1 MGIRKY
7 FYEARYDEVSGFL
20 GLGNKPFEEW
30 DDLYVPDVMLPTS
43 AIEKLAS
50 RTLTDS
56 GAVPELGDEARISLF
71 LSGANITTSL
81 AENEA
86 SQGTFFRRFRPWLAF
101 SGVFYDP
108 RCATPCQRVVSAAG
122 RLRGRF
128 SAAMIC
134 FPLCVCAR
142 QLNFW
147 TISREY
153 CASCSVRSYLL
164 IEMGGHSLN
173 F

>member
-1 MGIRKY
+1 MRTTSHFTLRAKAVAGLPAEQSTERETNGIPGPSQPSYATDTVMGIRKY

-56 GAVPELGDEARISLF
+56 GAVPEIGDEARISLF
-71 LSGANITTSL
+71 LSGASITTSL

-86 SQGTFFRRFRPWLAF
+86 SQGSF
-101 SGVFYDP
+101 SD
-108 RCATPCQRVVSAAG
+108 
-122 RLRGRF
+122 
-128 SAAMIC
+128 
-134 FPLCVCAR
+134 
-142 QLNFW
+142 
-147 TISREY
+147 
-153 CASCSVRSYLL
+153 ASDL
-164 IEMGGHSLN
+164 G
-173 F
+173 